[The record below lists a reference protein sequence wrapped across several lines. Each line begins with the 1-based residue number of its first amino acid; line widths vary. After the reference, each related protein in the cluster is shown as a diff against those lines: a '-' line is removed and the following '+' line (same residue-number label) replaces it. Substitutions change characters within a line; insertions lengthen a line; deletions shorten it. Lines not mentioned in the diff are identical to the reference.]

1 MRSSKPGVDPGFYF
15 YEITVGFSVLF
26 IQRNLNIVTER
37 DIQKLCVEYFRKV
50 YQGQGEIICVP
61 NEVTHYSSNKW
72 QAVGMRKGCSDLI
85 VVLKGKIVFV
95 ELKTPQNKQSYEQVG
110 FQRSVENLG
119 YEYYVVRSL
128 DEFIYVI
135 KHAYT
140 ANNANYANWEKNL
153 DKVLPKT
160 KKQVKVEKKVIKQR
174 VELALPTW
182 DELD

>member
-1 MRSSKPGVDPGFYF
+1 M
-15 YEITVGFSVLF
+15 
-26 IQRNLNIVTER
+26 TER
-37 DIQKLCVEYFRKV
+37 EIQKLVVEWFRAAYKDK
-50 YQGQGEIICVP
+50 GEIICVP

-85 VVLKGKIVFV
+85 IVLKGKVIFV

-140 ANNANYANWEKNL
+140 ANNANYANWEANL

-174 VELALPTW
+174 VELAMPTW

>member
-1 MRSSKPGVDPGFYF
+1 MTE
-15 YEITVGFSVLF
+15 YEIQCSIVKWFRSTYKDDIIFSVPMEAAWK
-26 IQRNLNIVTER
+26 N
-37 DIQKLCVEYFRKV
+37 
-50 YQGQGEIICVP
+50 
-61 NEVTHYSSNKW
+61 SNKFTCS
-72 QAVGMRKGCSDLI
+72 GMLKGTSDLVI
-85 VVLKGKIVFV
+85 ITKRGVVFV
-95 ELKTPQNKQSYEQVG
+95 EVKTKQGKQSYEQVG

-128 DEFIYVI
+128 DEFVYVI

-182 DELD
+182 DELG

>member
-1 MRSSKPGVDPGFYF
+1 LV
-15 YEITVGFSVLF
+15 
-26 IQRNLNIVTER
+26 
-37 DIQKLCVEYFRKV
+37 VEWFRATYKDK
-50 YQGQGEIICVP
+50 GEIICVP

-85 VVLKGKIVFV
+85 VVLKGKVIFV

-140 ANNANYANWEKNL
+140 ANNANNYNNWEKNL

-174 VELALPTW
+174 VELAIPTW

>member
-1 MRSSKPGVDPGFYF
+1 M
-15 YEITVGFSVLF
+15 
-26 IQRNLNIVTER
+26 TER
-37 DIQKLCVEYFRKV
+37 EIQKLVVEWFRATYKDK
-50 YQGQGEIICVP
+50 GEIICVP

-72 QAVGMRKGCSDLI
+72 QAVGMRKGCSDLLVI
-85 VVLKGKIVFV
+85 LKGKVIFV

-128 DEFIYVI
+128 DEFIYVL

-140 ANNANYANWEKNL
+140 ANNANNYNNWEKNL

-174 VELALPTW
+174 VELAMPTW
-182 DELD
+182 DDLD

>member
-1 MRSSKPGVDPGFYF
+1 M
-15 YEITVGFSVLF
+15 
-26 IQRNLNIVTER
+26 TER
-37 DIQKLCVEYFRKV
+37 EIQKLVVEWFRATYKDK
-50 YQGQGEIICVP
+50 GEIICVP

-85 VVLKGKIVFV
+85 VILKGKVIFV

-140 ANNANYANWEKNL
+140 ANNANNYNNWEKNL

-174 VELALPTW
+174 VELAMPTW
-182 DELD
+182 DDLD

>member
-1 MRSSKPGVDPGFYF
+1 MILVFLLP
-15 YEITVGFSVLF
+15 EIPYRNPVLF

-37 DIQKLCVEYFRKV
+37 EIQKLVVEWFRATYKDK
-50 YQGQGEIICVP
+50 GEIICVP

-85 VVLKGKIVFV
+85 VVLKGKVIFV

-140 ANNANYANWEKNL
+140 ANNANYANWEANL

-174 VELALPTW
+174 VELAMPTW

>member
-1 MRSSKPGVDPGFYF
+1 M
-15 YEITVGFSVLF
+15 
-26 IQRNLNIVTER
+26 TER
-37 DIQKLCVEYFRKV
+37 EIQKLVVEWFRATYKDK
-50 YQGQGEIICVP
+50 GEIICVP

-85 VVLKGKIVFV
+85 IVLKGKVIFV

-140 ANNANYANWEKNL
+140 ANNANNYNNWEKNL

-174 VELALPTW
+174 VELAMPTW